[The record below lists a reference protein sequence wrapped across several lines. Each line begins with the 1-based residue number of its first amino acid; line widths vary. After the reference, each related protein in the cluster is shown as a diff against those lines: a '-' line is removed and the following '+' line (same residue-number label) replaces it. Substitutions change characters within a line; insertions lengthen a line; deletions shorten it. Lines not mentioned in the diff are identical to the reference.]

1 MTTVEIVFRYSEP
14 PSQTVA
20 LALGAV
26 RDVYG
31 IRRLAFDT
39 LACTVLVEYDATRL
53 NGATVA
59 NLLRSSGLLL
69 AEEVALV
76 APPPVPVAAE
86 AAKG

>member
-39 LACTVLVEYDATRL
+39 LASTVLVEYDATRL

-76 APPPVPVAAE
+76 APPPAPVAAE